1 MSKEFIQS
9 YYLSDLSLCNKL
21 IDVFYQR
28 ENFEGTISGDI
39 IDKKI
44 KDSTDCSLCIQDLN
58 KYVVLQSY
66 FKELNAMI
74 EKYKIK
80 YTFCNDGQA
89 KWELEKSFNI
99 QKYKP
104 TQAYH
109 GWHSEVSG
117 PINSK
122 RHLVWMT
129 YLNDVKQGGETEWF
143 YQKTKIKPKK
153 GLTIISPA
161 NWVFTHKGH
170 TTVDEDKY
178 IFTGWYN
185 YK

>member
-1 MSKEFIQS
+1 MSKEFIKS

-66 FKELNAMI
+66 FKELNAII

-89 KWELEKSFNI
+89 EWELEKSFNI
-99 QKYKP
+99 QKYK
-104 TQAYH
+104 
-109 GWHSEVSG
+109 S
-117 PINSK
+117 
-122 RHLVWMT
+122 
-129 YLNDVKQGGETEWF
+129 
-143 YQKTKIKPKK
+143 
-153 GLTIISPA
+153 
-161 NWVFTHKGH
+161 
-170 TTVDEDKY
+170 DK
-178 IFTGWYN
+178 
-185 YK
+185 